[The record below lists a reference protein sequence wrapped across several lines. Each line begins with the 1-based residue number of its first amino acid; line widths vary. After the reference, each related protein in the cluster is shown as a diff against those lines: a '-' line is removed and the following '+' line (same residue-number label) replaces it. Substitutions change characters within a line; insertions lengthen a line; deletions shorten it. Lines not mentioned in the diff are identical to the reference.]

1 MKALTIRGLS
11 DKTYDALVKLASKS
25 GRSLQQQARLIL
37 EREGNI
43 QRIGMLRRAKTWR
56 DRLKGRKWNNISSE
70 IRKERESR

>member
-11 DKTYDALVKLASKS
+11 DKTYDALVKLAAKNR
-25 GRSLQQQARLIL
+25 RSLQQQARLIL

-43 QRIGMLRRAKTWR
+43 QRIGMLRQAKAWRA
-56 DRLKGRKWNNISSE
+56 RLQGRKWNNISSE